1 MRYVY
6 AEITNDI
13 DLSSA
18 SNPGTWNRYLMYFYG
33 EITGV
38 DIVENG
44 VARQPVISGM
54 SADTYLIYGWFGG
67 KISNLT
73 FDMKGQAAT
82 INYIC
87 GKLDN
92 EFQKFV
98 MDDLTVQSTDA
109 QGNETPI
116 VLPTDNQANYAPF
129 TYSMYGPFTIQNC
142 VNNADIVGNTYAS
155 VFVGYYPLDVQTG
168 EYTIDNCKNTGN
180 VSLRH
185 TGLFFGN
192 NTGFIQ
198 YATYFDPNNNHITIK
213 NCSNEGTLRG
223 TSTVNYFC
231 GEPAGVV
238 SNGIVA
244 QYETALTSDLNNNSN
259 NLSVKFKVPGPAL
272 EGFGVEITDDN
283 SIKINQ
289 PTENNSIDHY
299 VVSVSTYIHAYE
311 TSSKDYFGTFRY
323 TIEETVQKNGFPEDG
338 IVTLKNYGLTND
350 NLGTW
355 AGIFD
360 EYPALTFNNGKTYYY
375 VSDTLLEDAADIVG
389 TGIELSFVG
398 GKDIEYDT
406 AISQKAYLNPSIVA
420 VAAYDANG
428 NLLDSV
434 AVK

>member
-18 SNPGTWNRYLMYFYG
+18 SNPGTWNGYLMYFYG

-82 INYIC
+82 I
-87 GKLDN
+87 
-92 EFQKFV
+92 
-98 MDDLTVQSTDA
+98 
-109 QGNETPI
+109 
-116 VLPTDNQANYAPF
+116 NYAPF

-355 AGIFD
+355 AGIFG